1 MTKLTTHALDT
12 YLGKPAEGMKVDV
25 YFIGDRKEKI
35 KSIILNKDGR
45 SAQAL
50 DDPIKVGNYELVFYV
65 GNYFENKIKLNKPTF
80 LNEVSIKFGV
90 SNPEE
95 KYHVPLLVSPWSYS
109 TYRGS

>member
-45 SAQAL
+45 SDQAL

-65 GNYFENKIKLNKPTF
+65 GNYFENKIKYAKKNDCCKT
-80 LNEVSIKFGV
+80 K
-90 SNPEE
+90 
-95 KYHVPLLVSPWSYS
+95 
-109 TYRGS
+109 